1 MSTACTGKKD
11 YLEVFYRCQYSR
23 SHFSFRVIFTKGHS
37 LQWHVVGFLKYP
49 LSSLPLMDPLRVKR
63 SGNVACFFFFR
74 QHHTANVRMLCL
86 DIEDLFYS
94 MPHDVLLI
102 ETRECIDR
110 QGLVN
115 FYNSAVVSVD
125 GFLELRVFYLKSMYL
140 LFEGKVLPRRAV
152 CVLAR
157 EWPRL

>member
-1 MSTACTGKKD
+1 MS
-11 YLEVFYRCQYSR
+11 
-23 SHFSFRVIFTKGHS
+23 IFTKSFFVPGYFYERA
-37 LQWHVVGFLKYP
+37 FLAMACGW
-49 LSSLPLMDPLRVKR
+49 LSQVSFVFIAVDGPP
-63 SGNVACFFFFR
+63 ACETVWKCCVFFFFR

>member
-1 MSTACTGKKD
+1 
-11 YLEVFYRCQYSR
+11 
-23 SHFSFRVIFTKGHS
+23 
-37 LQWHVVGFLKYP
+37 
-49 LSSLPLMDPLRVKR
+49 
-63 SGNVACFFFFR
+63 
-74 QHHTANVRMLCL
+74 MLCL